1 MNILPCKKFQ
11 PIHAKSRKQIYFAQ
25 ITVNSSMSI
34 LLSQPSFGSLSFWL
48 ILFFQYL
55 NHFIRVVCYIT
66 VPWRHPQQYNGCRD
80 LVPSDAGPEYSYPR
94 WISWPWRVYSGTRF
108 WFVPLRGSASS
119 PVPVSSVLLGIDTCR
134 ILLSVSAAVHWKTQF
149 WVSYRPGV
157 IFLSFWFFSIWV
169 LFWKE
174 RFLVNV
180 CILSNFK

>member
-1 MNILPCKKFQ
+1 MIDTKWIFFLARSSSQFMQNQESIF
-11 PIHAKSRKQIYFAQ
+11 IFAQ

-108 WFVPLRGSASS
+108 WFVPLRDLASW

-169 LFWKE
+169 LFLKGKI
-174 RFLVNV
+174 FG
-180 CILSNFK
+180 